1 MLTRTDIKS
10 YTVTTSYN
18 KGLDLYRRGMVM
30 KFSVEEEPGM
40 HTLSA
45 AVKGSGRNQYQV
57 YMEYDT
63 EEDCLRRIGCE
74 CRLFISIAV
83 SASIVWRCFLSIWSG
98 RTGRG
103 RSLSMRSGRRRAG
116 RSCSR

>member
-45 AVKGSGRNQYQV
+45 AVKGSRQEPIPGLYG
-57 YMEYDT
+57 
-63 EEDCLRRIGCE
+63 I
-74 CRLFISIAV
+74 
-83 SASIVWRCFLSIWSG
+83 
-98 RTGRG
+98 
-103 RSLSMRSGRRRAG
+103 
-116 RSCSR
+116 